1 MKHVYETLRR
11 DANDFVAL
19 GDVVRYRPVTGD
31 RPILGCR
38 SKFSLAN
45 LMAVRLTFQRALL
58 GTIGIALLVGI
69 VPAGI
74 ALDRTLVSALVAK
87 ARSDL
92 EMAPRVLADRNASR
106 ADMLRMHAND
116 FARAP
121 GLAEAIARGDRAALR
136 QIAEQNKAVLGGSE
150 PLIVDSAGQT
160 LLGPAAQR
168 NWIDETRRGKTPV
181 ALSVERDSGT
191 IISVA
196 LAPVE
201 VKGQWAGA
209 VGAVESMDD
218 RAADA
223 LARLTGADI
232 TVLVGSN
239 DSVAVTTLDTAKA
252 SALRRDFATIR
263 DSALAHE
270 VSIGGRKLIAV
281 AAPLS
286 KSSRIVFSRSRDAEL
301 AVVPQL
307 HRVAFASALL
317 AFAVALLLGAWMA
330 ARISRPTRELSKA
343 AMAMAQGSFDAPL
356 PHSRIDEV
364 SRIAERFG
372 DMRAT
377 LGKQM
382 AELRAANDALAD
394 RNARLVTLQADL
406 MQRDR
411 LAATGRL
418 VANLA
423 HEIRNPIANLRNLL
437 ELIRRRSADDPQVND
452 YAELAIDE
460 LLRMH
465 ELAEQMLDLNRP
477 RDPKAQRSEP
487 ATVARE
493 VARLATAGAHDGE
506 IDIAV
511 QASSEQKAAISPD
524 ALKQVLLNLVQN
536 AREAVTQSGRGAP
549 RIAIDIRDAEDG
561 VTIRVSDNGPGVPA
575 DLRTRVFDPFFTTKG
590 AVDGVG
596 LGLFVA
602 EGLVRSAGGRLTLED
617 ESSTGAIFVIELPV
631 ALPPAVEAPAV
642 A

>member
-1 MKHVYETLRR
+1 MHSSVGTFALR
-11 DANDFVAL
+11 F
-19 GDVVRYRPVTGD
+19 P
-31 RPILGCR
+31 
-38 SKFSLAN
+38 FAN

-58 GTIGIALLVGI
+58 GTIGLALLVGI

-116 FARAP
+116 FARTP
-121 GLAEAIARGDRAALR
+121 GLAQAIARGDRAALR
-136 QIAEQNKAVLGGSE
+136 QLAEQNRTALGGSE
-150 PLIVDSAGQT
+150 PVIVDSSGRT
-160 LLGPAAQR
+160 LLGPAAR
-168 NWIDETRRGKTPV
+168 TDWVDETRRGRTPV
-181 ALSVERDSGT
+181 ALSVERDSGS

-201 VKGQWAGA
+201 AQGQWAGA
-209 VGAVESMDD
+209 VGAVEAMDD

-223 LARLTGADI
+223 LARLTGADV
-232 TVLVGSN
+232 TVLVGPN
-239 DSVAVTTLDTAKA
+239 DSVAVTTLDTAQA
-252 SALRRDFATIR
+252 RALRNGFAAIH
-263 DSALAHE
+263 DSAQAHE
-270 VSIGGRKLIAV
+270 ISAARRTLIAV

-286 KSSRIVFSRSRDAEL
+286 KTSRIVFSRSRDAEL

-317 AFAVALLLGAWMA
+317 ALAVALLLGAWMA
-330 ARISRPTRELSKA
+330 ARITRPTRELSRA

-356 PHSRIDEV
+356 PRSRIDEV
-364 SRIAERFG
+364 TRISEQFAN
-372 DMRAT
+372 MRTT

-437 ELIRRRSADDPQVND
+437 ELIRRRSAGDDQVRD

-493 VARLATAGAHDGE
+493 VARLATAGAHE
-506 IDIAV
+506 SDIQV
-511 QASSEQKAAISPD
+511 VVSSTSEQKAAVSPD

-549 RIAIDIRDAEDG
+549 RISIDIFDTDDG
-561 VTIRVSDNGPGVPA
+561 IAIRVSDNGPGVPA
-575 DLRTRVFDPFFTTKG
+575 DLRTRIFDPFFTTKG

-602 EGLVRSAGGRLTLED
+602 EGLVRSAGGRLSLD
-617 ESSTGAIFVIELPV
+617 ESGSSGATFAIDLPV
-631 ALPPAVEAPAV
+631 AAAQNAESSATV
-642 A
+642 